1 MGRTRKKGDY
11 NNYYGNTEVPVITY
25 SKCNYSDI
33 PPPIGCLELLYL
45 LADDR
50 REAVIARESYLR
62 CKTKKSDRDKKIR
75 QIEDI
80 EASYTKLVKAK
91 LERL

>member
-25 SKCNYSDI
+25 SKCNYRDI

-50 REAVIARESYLR
+50 REAVIARENYIHY
-62 CKTKKSDRDKKIR
+62 KTKKSNRDKKPKKIK
-75 QIEDI
+75 DI
-80 EASYTKLVKAK
+80 EANYAKLLKAK